1 MTLREKQVLFAELV
15 PDLFA
20 YVRTVMHAEVRFG
33 EVWRTD
39 EQAEINA
46 LGAEGRERVAALIEG
61 EFPELAR
68 RLRNNGKAG
77 GIRNSLHGDRLAV
90 DVALD
95 VNGVW
100 QTEAAAYAP
109 LGAFWTGL
117 HPLCAWGGDFGDA
130 EHFSVMDGGRR

>member
-1 MTLREKQVLFAELV
+1 MTLREKQVLFAGLV
-15 PDLFA
+15 PDLIG

-46 LGAEGRERVAALIEG
+46 LGVEGRARVAALIEA
-61 EFPELAR
+61 EFPDLAAKI
-68 RLRNNGKAG
+68 RNNGEAD
-77 GIRNSLHGDRLAV
+77 GIRNSLHCDRLAV

-95 VNGVW
+95 INGVW
-100 QTEAAAYAP
+100 QTAAAPYAP
-109 LGAFWTGL
+109 LGAFWKTR

-130 EHFSVMDGGRR
+130 DHFSVMDGGRR